1 MALQIDTFSNLTGG
15 QSFFKAIGH
24 PLSARPIADLL
35 TRLSGAG
42 KIAVYDPLGFLQP
55 FAEIQDCAALD
66 LAGVYVQ
73 NIDQIGRTLLGQP
86 AQPVTGMRESGA
98 QAVFVVAYD
107 AGRLVDHI
115 RHLVPQGAVIV
126 TLDDARLPAEMLSNQ
141 RNYLDPLNFAT
152 NMALFRD
159 SDGHHTRLTTANYWA
174 GYGAKDV
181 SVWCCLFDAGG
192 QRLAD
197 WRQNLPNATASLVLD
212 SQDIRAR
219 LGLGEFCGS
228 LFIHVIGA
236 RGHDVVKYA
245 MDTYGDDP
253 SVLSCTHDANAWPAD
268 FYAGL
273 PAPREGDTVLL
284 WLQNAHPCP
293 IPAGGIG
300 LNLMGQ
306 PEIAWLD
313 REIPGFGTYAL
324 DVADLLPGARWPQ
337 QIEIQAGKYV
347 VRPRYEIVQA
357 DGRRRIAH
365 ANVERTDLKPDPR
378 LPELSNL
385 MGKGFILPAPILPT
399 DRFDSTLLPTPM
411 ATGQEDMPVAVAVYD
426 HQGREVAQ
434 KRLGRLLRRDSVA
447 VELKELIDGHLKGGY
462 GHVELVYDFA
472 CGGSGDGWLHGLFRY
487 EDRQTGH
494 AADSSFGAHIFNT
507 VLTYKNEPQS
517 YAGRA
522 PGLSTRLFLRLGRQ
536 PMDTICH
543 LIYAASTP
551 WHAMSETELI
561 LTSAEGWE
569 IATHAVAIPCS
580 GSFFFRY
587 SEVFDAET
595 RRKAG
600 EDAYILI
607 RDQTCRLFGFHGLIR
622 EDGPKG
628 AFSLDH
634 MFGF

>member
-1 MALQIDTFSNLTGG
+1 MALQIETFSNLTGG

-24 PLSARPIADLL
+24 PLSAEPIAALL
-35 TRLSGAG
+35 ARLGNGG
-42 KIAVYDPLGFLQP
+42 KVAVYDPLGFLQP
-55 FAEIQDCAALD
+55 FAEIHGCDALT
-66 LAGVYVQ
+66 LAGIYVQ
-73 NIDQIGRTLLGQP
+73 NIDWIGRSLLGQP
-86 AQPVTGMRESGA
+86 AQPVTALKESGA
-98 QAVFVVAYD
+98 ETVFVVAYD
-107 AGRLVDHI
+107 AGRLIAHI
-115 RHLVPQGAVIV
+115 RHLLPADATVVS
-126 TLDDARLPAEMLSNQ
+126 LDDARLPAEMLGNQ

-159 SDGHHTRLTTANYWA
+159 ADGHHTRLTTANYWA

-181 SVWCCLFDAGG
+181 SVWCRLFDANGKT
-192 QRLAD
+192 LAD
-197 WRQNLPNATASLVLD
+197 WRQDLPNATASLVFD
-212 SQDIRAR
+212 SKDIRAR
-219 LGLGEFCGS
+219 FGLGDFCGS

-245 MDTYGDDP
+245 MDTYGDDAA
-253 SVLSCTHDANAWPAD
+253 VLSCTHDANAWPAD

-273 PAPREGDTVLL
+273 PAPRPGDRVLL
-284 WLQNAHPCP
+284 WLQNAHPAP
-293 IPAGGIG
+293 IPARGIG

-324 DVADLLPGARWPQ
+324 DIAELLPDVRWPQ

-347 VRPRYEIVQA
+347 VRPRYEVVQA

-399 DRFDSTLLPTPM
+399 DRFDSILLPTPM
-411 ATGQEDMPVAVAVYD
+411 ATGQEDLPVAVAIYD
-426 HQGREVAQ
+426 PQGREVAQ
-434 KRLGRLLRRDSVA
+434 KRLGRLMRCDSVA
-447 VELKELIDGHLKGGY
+447 VELKELVDGHLKGGY
-462 GHVELVYDFA
+462 GHVELLYDFA
-472 CGGSGDGWLHGLFRY
+472 EGGSGDGWLHGLFRY

-507 VLTYKNEPQS
+507 VLTYRNEPQS

-522 PGLSTRLFLRLGRQ
+522 PGLSTRLFLRLGPQ

-543 LIYAASTP
+543 LIYAASSP
-551 WHAMSETELI
+551 WHALSETELI
-561 LTSAEGWE
+561 LTSAEGRE

-595 RRKAG
+595 REKAG